1 MTTVAVV
8 AHSRKTLGGGL
19 AELREALRAAG
30 FGDPLW
36 YEVAKSKRAPKA
48 VRAALADGAD
58 LIFAWGGDGIVQRCI
73 DEVAGTGVT
82 LAILP
87 AGTANLLATNLG
99 IPKDLAAAVEIGLH
113 GERRAIDAA
122 TMNGEHFAVM
132 AGAGL
137 DALMIRDADRGL
149 KERFGRAAYVWTGA
163 KHLAAD
169 PVRAQV
175 ELDGRPFF
183 EGPLTCVLVGNC
195 SQVLGGI
202 EVFDG
207 SRPDDGLLELGLVT
221 ARSRVQWVRT
231 LARVALD
238 HAEESPF
245 VLTARGR
252 KVRVRFDHPIPYE
265 LDGGDRK
272 PTRGLKV
279 KVRPGAVT
287 IAAPP
292 AQGGAHHG

>member
-19 AELREALRAAG
+19 AELREVLRAAG

-36 YEVAKSKRAPKA
+36 YEVPKSKRAPKA
-48 VRAALADGAD
+48 VRAALADGAE
-58 LIFAWGGDGIVQRCI
+58 LIFAWGGDGLVQRCI
-73 DEVAGTGVT
+73 DEIAGTGVT

-99 IPKDLAAAVEIGLH
+99 IPKDLVAAVDIGLH

-169 PVRAQV
+169 PVQAQV

-183 EGPLTCVLVGNC
+183 AGALTCVLVGNC

-221 ARSRVQWVRT
+221 AQSRVQWVRT

-252 KVRVRFDHPIPYE
+252 KVRVRFDHAIPYE

-292 AQGGAHHG
+292 APEGAHHG